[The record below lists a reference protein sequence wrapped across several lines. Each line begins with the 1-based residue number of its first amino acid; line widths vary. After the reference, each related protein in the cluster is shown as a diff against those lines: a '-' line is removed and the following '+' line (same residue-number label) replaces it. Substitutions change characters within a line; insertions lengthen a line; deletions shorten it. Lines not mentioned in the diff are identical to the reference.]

1 MIHQCYQT
9 LGVSSSLRA
18 CSLYGEGD
26 EETVYFGGTESF
38 HLIVSKTK
46 SLIPQVG
53 LICGIVLYIR
63 LCFSLDFTYY
73 L

>member
-1 MIHQCYQT
+1 MA
-9 LGVSSSLRA
+9 A
-18 CSLYGEGD
+18 C
-26 EETVYFGGTESF
+26 FFWAESF